1 MKRNSLDFMAGPWPK
16 AFLLAAGLQAIV
28 CLAFEAYTFAM
39 FQTHLLES
47 VLESDSDTS
56 AQYKTIPTFLT
67 LFIFGF
73 LYELLLVWD
82 ALRLKNTIQI
92 IGICI
97 ANLALLVY
105 TAIQIDQIHEALT
118 LLGKNNGLD
127 GGYVNTA
134 GVQITPQQALWD
146 EVQGFLIAIPII
158 LAVGTIVMSFIAWKL
173 YQVFAWD
180 ILKQIGADYRM
191 KKRFLHYQVYIAL
204 LKFDFFF
211 FLGFTV
217 QFIVIVTGYT
227 DAEMYLTIAAI
238 PITIL
243 ILLAAAYVTRHEN
256 KIGTVCVIICYV
268 GALAYFIFKL
278 VRIYQPSHAAFYM
291 PVRKSL
297 TAFAVLAIL
306 LLIFT
311 ITNAFYC
318 MNNFGAGL
326 KTHLLKK
333 KSAEEKGDGGSSVDM
348 QALKPSVQSR
358 MTID

>member
-16 AFLLAAGLQAIV
+16 AFMGVASIQAIIG
-28 CLAFEAYTFAM
+28 LTFEAYTFAM
-39 FQTHLLES
+39 FQTHLNGDVTALNN
-47 VLESDSDTS
+47 DNN
-56 AQYKTIPTFLT
+56 AQYRTIPTFLT

-105 TAIQIDQIHEALT
+105 TAIQIDQIHEAVATLGQNNALT
-118 LLGKNNGLD
+118 
-127 GGYVNTA
+127 GGYTDSNGVKVTA
-134 GVQITPQQALWD
+134 QKVLWD
-146 EVQGFLIAIPII
+146 EVQPFLIAIPII
-158 LAVGTIVMSFIAWKL
+158 LAAGTIFMSFIAWKL

-191 KKRFLHYQVYIAL
+191 KKRFLDFQVYIAL

-217 QFIVIVTGYT
+217 QFVVIVTGYSN
-227 DAEMYLTIAAI
+227 AELYLTIAAI
-238 PITIL
+238 PVTIL
-243 ILLAAAYVTRHEN
+243 ILLAAAYFTRHEN
-256 KIGTVCVIICYV
+256 TIGTCCVIVLYV
-268 GALAYFIFKL
+268 GGLAYFIFKL
-278 VRIYQPSHAAFYM
+278 CRIYQPSYAEYYM

-333 KSAEEKGDGGSSVDM
+333 NSADEKGDAGSVDM
-348 QALKPSVQSR
+348 HHLKPSVASR